1 MKVSTMR
8 SRLHEAIRF
17 ASDEKIRS
25 LFDTI
30 PLEISRSEFLTLEQV
45 REVISDAEDFIRQ
58 CIEHLK
64 KDQNNSPSRE
74 QPEGEKKDDESAE
87 KVRRIKE
94 LLFVLFKDDEAPV
107 TA

>member
-1 MKVSTMR
+1 MR

-64 KDQNNSPSRE
+64 KDENNGPGRE
-74 QPEGEKKDDESAE
+74 QPDEEKKEESGEKIK
-87 KVRRIKE
+87 RIKE
-94 LLFVLFKDDEAPV
+94 LLFVLFKDDETPV

>member
-8 SRLHEAIRF
+8 NRLHEAIRF

-30 PLEISRSEFLTLEQV
+30 PLEISRSELLTLEQV
-45 REVISDAEDFIRQ
+45 REVIGDAENFIRQ
-58 CIEHLK
+58 CIEHME
-64 KDQNNSPSRE
+64 KDENSGPCRE
-74 QPEGEKKDDESAE
+74 QPEEEKKDDGSGE
-87 KVRRIKE
+87 KIKRIKE
-94 LLFVLFKDDEAPV
+94 LLFVLFKDDGAPV